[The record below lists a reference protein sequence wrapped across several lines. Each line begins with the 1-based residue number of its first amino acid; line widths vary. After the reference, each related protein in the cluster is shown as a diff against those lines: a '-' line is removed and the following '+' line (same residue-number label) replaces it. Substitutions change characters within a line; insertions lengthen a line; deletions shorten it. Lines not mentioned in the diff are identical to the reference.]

1 MAARPISPVT
11 LAGTELHRLRASGI
25 DQEFELRVALPV
37 PGLMRPLPDRY
48 DTLYV
53 LDGDLFFGTA
63 VEMTRLMS
71 MLFGELPPLLVVGIG
86 YGGNDPKRQGQL
98 RNRDFTPTTP
108 REMPGMREPPG
119 WTPILPE
126 EERFGHADRFL
137 AFLRDQVRPFIA
149 ARYPVTGST
158 SLYGSSMGG
167 LFATWALLTE
177 PGLFDRY
184 LVASPALWWDN
195 EVLFGLE
202 QRQAEAAIPLSG
214 KVFFGVG
221 AQEEAASIPMLAQF
235 RMITNVRAMAE
246 RLAARG
252 HPALEV
258 HHQVFEGESH
268 TSVVPVVLTRA
279 LRTLYRRAG

>member
-1 MAARPISPVT
+1 MTQEAIQPVA

-86 YGGNDPKRQGQL
+86 YGGTDPKRQGQL

-119 WTPILPE
+119 WTPLLPE
-126 EERFGHADRFL
+126 TERFGHADRFL
-137 AFLRDQVRPFIA
+137 AFLRDEVRPFVT
-149 ARYPVTGST
+149 ARYPVTGSA
-158 SLYGSSMGG
+158 SLFGSSMGG

-177 PGLFDRY
+177 PGLFERY
-184 LVASPALWWDN
+184 LIASPALWWDN
-195 EVLFGLE
+195 EALFRLEE
-202 QRQAEAAIPLSG
+202 QRAAARLEG
-214 KVFFGVG
+214 RVFFGVG

-246 RLAARG
+246 RLSARG

-258 HHQVFEGESH
+258 HHQVFDGESH

-279 LRTLYRRAG
+279 LRTLYRRPG